1 MCAGV
6 EAAGRTRPLKYTE
19 YNQGSDEVRK
29 WMERIERGEE
39 DRDLVTLEDVARG
52 WEWPTV
58 VAITRKVIQGEGVN
72 IGMRAQAVLV
82 RGNEI
87 GIVAAHNTPIKVTKT
102 FQKVTNICDK

>member
-1 MCAGV
+1 M

-19 YNQGSDEVRK
+19 YNQRSEEVRK

-58 VAITRKVIQGEGVN
+58 VTITRKVGHTGGGVN